1 MTSAL
6 SDALKAFAQDK
17 LQGGTHT
24 DFIRLGD
31 LAIQASRLE
40 EELEDALRGPWP
52 AWAEGIIAALKT
64 YGVDPGPYEGW
75 SFPEDLEL
83 WVEGCLEHEQRRI
96 EALETKHEKIVE
108 AWDVMRHA
116 AMKVETATVWRLSEA
131 VAALTDARRAYE
143 DVVLERKAASA

>member
-1 MTSAL
+1 MTTTL

-17 LQGGTHT
+17 LQGDAHT

-52 AWAEGIIAALKT
+52 AWAEGITNALKV

-75 SFPEDLEL
+75 SFPEDLED
-83 WVEGCLEHEQRRI
+83 WMQGALEHEQRRI
-96 EALETKHEKIVE
+96 EALETRVEIITE
-108 AWDVMRHA
+108 AWDTLRHA
-116 AMKVETATVWRLSEA
+116 IMKTETANMERASDA
-131 VAALTDARRAYE
+131 VAGLISARQAFE
-143 DVVLERKAASA
+143 DLILDRKSPPA